1 MGVVL
6 ALVLLVIGFCLGH
19 LYQWGKYE
27 LLASRASAI
36 EDPLVT
42 AHRTASDV
50 AATTRRAE
58 EQIRRLGQ
66 RPGPR
71 PRPR

>member
-1 MGVVL
+1 MGFLL
-6 ALVLLVIGFCLGH
+6 ALVLLTLGFCLGR

-27 LLASRASAI
+27 LLASRAGI

-42 AHRTASDV
+42 AHRTASDI

-66 RPGPR
+66 RPGTR
-71 PRPR
+71 HRR

>member
-1 MGVVL
+1 MGILL
-6 ALVLLVIGFCLGH
+6 ALVLLTIGFAFGR

-27 LLASRASAI
+27 LLAGRAAA

-42 AHRTASDV
+42 AHRTASDI

-66 RPGPR
+66 RPGTR
-71 PRPR
+71 AR

>member
-6 ALVLLVIGFCLGH
+6 ALVLLTLGFGLGR

-27 LLASRASAI
+27 LLASRASI
-36 EDPLVT
+36 EDPLVA
-42 AHRTASDV
+42 AHRVASDI

-58 EQIRRLGQ
+58 EQVRRLGQ
-66 RPGPR
+66 RQGTR
-71 PRPR
+71 PRS

>member
-1 MGVVL
+1 MIGFLL
-6 ALVLLVIGFCLGH
+6 ALVLLVIGFCLGR
-19 LYQWGKYE
+19 LYQWGKCE
-27 LLASRASAI
+27 LLAGRAAA

-42 AHRTASDV
+42 AHRTTSDI

-66 RPGPR
+66 RPGTKPR
-71 PRPR
+71 